1 MSKEMHGQWC
11 ILFGLLLFIFG
22 FLNTMSQIDYVKVM
36 WWFVSIP
43 EAFVDA
49 SAQYVLSEMNI
60 PGMEAFHNFDPN
72 AQNNFERDD
81 F

>member
-1 MSKEMHGQWC
+1 
-11 ILFGLLLFIFG
+11 
-22 FLNTMSQIDYVKVM
+22 M